1 MKEPIDLNEQLKSL
15 IINGKGNNEYIVWF
29 KTIAELL
36 MKNFNIETSNK
47 RYKILEIEFYYYSR
61 DHEDEST
68 YGFMK
73 YGKHKNERIQEFKK
87 KQCNPLT
94 WFIHYSGIDLVIG
107 SDSNPGGI
115 LIRKIKDITSEEK
128 IFTGPYVSMLELIN
142 QATEIDEGNFKLKLI
157 PNTNNDNISLKYK
170 KRHGIGKNAGKYA
183 DENYNFYI
191 E

>member
-1 MKEPIDLNEQLKSL
+1 
-15 IINGKGNNEYIVWF
+15 
-29 KTIAELL
+29 
-36 MKNFNIETSNK
+36 
-47 RYKILEIEFYYYSR
+47 
-61 DHEDEST
+61 
-68 YGFMK
+68 
-73 YGKHKNERIQEFKK
+73 
-87 KQCNPLT
+87 LT